1 MIFGDLAVIFADL
14 AVIFADLADSLCLQA
29 VAVETGDSFIEDSDS
44 EVFDGNSFAS
54 ERVFPRTSSSSSSRK
69 SSYEDD
75 KPSLGGGGDHQSLP
89 ESRQM
94 ETASPADHIPSTS
107 PPPPEWKPQVR
118 VEPLLETASPT
129 MPSGSPCVVSKG
141 VEMEGVESPVDDLK
155 ALYGSTVTVTIDP
168 PRDDD
173 GGEVDAAVSRYLDG
187 GGGGVCPVAEVR
199 SLADMFGKGSDEEGE
214 VDLFETL
221 DKTDLAE
228 QEEVE
233 CAPPTKICLL
243 SK

>member
-1 MIFGDLAVIFADL
+1 M
-14 AVIFADLADSLCLQA
+14 
-29 VAVETGDSFIEDSDS
+29 ETGDIFIEDSDS
-44 EVFDGNSFAS
+44 EVFDGNSLAS

-75 KPSLGGGGDHQSLP
+75 KPSLSGGSGGDQQSLP
-89 ESRQM
+89 ESRPM
-94 ETASPADHIPSTS
+94 ETTSPAATTTAPSS
-107 PPPPEWKPQVR
+107 PSQTIVEWKPQPEVA
-118 VEPLLETASPT
+118 LEATASPT
-129 MPSGSPCVVSKG
+129 TSPDSPCVLGKD
-141 VEMEGVESPVDDLK
+141 VEMEEGVESPVDDLK

-173 GGEVDAAVSRYLDG
+173 GGEVDAVVSRYLDG
-187 GGGGVCPVAEVR
+187 GGGGGGGGGCPVPEVR
-199 SLADMFGKGSDEEGE
+199 SLADMFGKGSAEEEEAE

-221 DKTDLAE
+221 DQTDLAE

-233 CAPPTKICLL
+233 CSPPTKICLL